1 MFPRCDPTKNINV
14 SWANPHFVLPSGKH
28 TKNYGTSPF
37 YSWVNRVK
45 PLFRLGHFSIAF
57 CMFTRPGKPPF
68 SHGFPMVFPSYKPPF
83 SIYKWPVFGFW
94 RSRDIHPHFIH
105 FSKSPWALMAPRQ
118 GKSRSAP
125 RDVKCCTRSG
135 ANRVTDGFRCWNRGD
150 FAWENGGLRDGK
162 MEFTK
167 VYWRFFMD
175 GNFMAPKTGFSWDA
189 LVNHI

>member
-1 MFPRCDPTKNINV
+1 MRPPHRKRIKRFVLYTPHSMFPRCDPTKNINV

-83 SIYKWPVFGFW
+83 SIYEWPGIWVLEIP
-94 RSRDIHPHFIH
+94 RHPSTFY
-105 FSKSPWALMAPRQ
+105 PL
-118 GKSRSAP
+118 
-125 RDVKCCTRSG
+125 
-135 ANRVTDGFRCWNRGD
+135 
-150 FAWENGGLRDGK
+150 
-162 MEFTK
+162 
-167 VYWRFFMD
+167 
-175 GNFMAPKTGFSWDA
+175 
-189 LVNHI
+189 